1 MSFFSRRKDKKS
13 DQQKTAETSL
23 KRNNSQRST
32 QSLRKVEL
40 VNGEISDEQGGS
52 FEGRSHTGPIQLCV
66 DEDYDP
72 GDLGAVIKAP
82 TSLVRHSK
90 LSKTLE
96 EILKDKDAL
105 SCFIEF
111 MESRKAGQYIKFWLD
126 AESFQAST
134 WSRLR
139 SHSLN
144 SAKRLTLSGKHYRS
158 PSDTSVSVKQVTED
172 KLDTESIG
180 SNQTLTEETSSGMV
194 ESENQTNGVP
204 TRISSDTGQSRSK
217 LDLPGSELETVIK
230 AKPSSLP
237 VTPIDPGAKHLP
249 GSSGPDCDIRDSME
263 CRLSDAVSTSAIKR
277 TESLKKTNYPLEEL
291 ADKLKKSIARDAVSI
306 FQKYLSHDASS
317 PVEITD
323 ELRNRCMAK
332 ICREDGEVD
341 PGCFADCQEFVLN
354 VIRIDHFPD
363 FSTSEFLCKHQVHL
377 LTKGQITLSDILYN
391 DGAMFY
397 FMEYMEQ
404 EGGSELL
411 QFWLAVDNFWQ
422 HLMSCEGTYDG
433 MQAQSDA
440 MVLYDKY
447 FSLQASHP
455 LGFDDK
461 TRFVVEGNICRE
473 EGPLPDC
480 FSKTQHIVYRTMEKS
495 FFPSFLQSE
504 IYYKYLS
511 ELVST
516 VTIATDLPKQT
527 RHKRQDSDA
536 TSVHSGQSIGS
547 ESIKNTLLA
556 MDTSHLRKSVSPL
569 QESDMNVD
577 PRLLNPELLWKR
589 QSPGMSMGKVDELGR
604 FMSELDPQPEIDKVK
619 GNQGFFKKRKGKD
632 KEQEDMALQ
641 IAQKIISD
649 VTSVTQAIGAMQTFD
664 PPPDS

>member
-13 DQQKTAETSL
+13 DQQKPTETSL
-23 KRNNSQRST
+23 KRNNSQKST
-32 QSLRKVEL
+32 KSLRKVEL
-40 VNGEISDEQGGS
+40 VNGEISDERGGS
-52 FEGRSHTGPIQLCV
+52 FEGRSRIGPIQLCV
-66 DEDYDP
+66 EDD
-72 GDLGAVIKAP
+72 GDLGEWTLILSPVY
-82 TSLVRHSK
+82 RHSK
-90 LSKTLE
+90 LSKTLTS
-96 EILKDKDAL
+96 LKCPLKKM

-111 MESRKAGQYIKFWLD
+111 LESRKAGQYIKFWLD

-144 SAKRLTLSGKHYRS
+144 SARRSTLSSKHYRS
-158 PSDTSVSVKQVTED
+158 PSDTTASVKQGTED
-172 KLDTESIG
+172 KLDTGSIG
-180 SNQTLTEETSSGMV
+180 SNHTLTEENSAGLV
-194 ESENQTNGVP
+194 ESENQTNSVP
-204 TRISSDTGQSRSK
+204 TRISYDTGQSKSR
-217 LDLPGSELETVIK
+217 LDLPESAMLETVIK
-230 AKPSSLP
+230 SKPSSLP
-237 VTPIDPGAKHLP
+237 ATPIDLGVKHLP
-249 GSSGPDCDIRDSME
+249 GSSGPDCDTRESVE

-277 TESLKKTNYPLEEL
+277 TESLKRTNLPMEEL

-317 PVEITD
+317 PVQITD

-341 PGCFADCQEFVLN
+341 PACFADCQEFVLN
-354 VIRIDHFPD
+354 VMKIDHFPD

-377 LTKGQITLSDILYN
+377 LTNGQITLSDILYN

-411 QFWLAVDNFWQ
+411 QFWLAVDNFRQ
-422 HLMSCEGTYDG
+422 HLMSFEGTYDG

-461 TRFVVEGNICRE
+461 TRFEVEGNICRE

-480 FSKTQHIVYRTMEKS
+480 FAKTQHIVYRTMEKS

-536 TSVHSGQSIGS
+536 MSVHSGQSVGS

-569 QESDMNVD
+569 QETDMNVD

-589 QSPGMSMGKVDELGR
+589 PSPGMSMGKVDELGR
-604 FMSELDPQPEIDKVK
+604 FMSELDPQPEIDKAK
-619 GNQGFFKKRKGKD
+619 GNSGFFKKKQGKD